1 MSTCYFD
8 KDRYILILSES
19 NMISEAKKKAQLRY
33 DKENTKQIILKL
45 NTKTDADVL
54 GKLESVGNK
63 QGYLKDLVRDN
74 LRCDSAVLS
83 LDSIKLLV
91 LPVAKRNALNS
102 ISLFGSYARNEAKPE
117 SDVDLLIDGGN
128 YSGLFGFMDIKE
140 QFEKALGRKVD
151 LISRVAL
158 EENKSDSGLL
168 FKRNVNRDEK
178 VIYAR

>member
-1 MSTCYFD
+1 MV
-8 KDRYILILSES
+8 
-19 NMISEAKKKAQLRY
+19 SEAKKKAQLRY
-33 DKENTKQIILKL
+33 DKENTRQIILKL
-45 NTKTDADVL
+45 NTKTDADVI
-54 GKLESVGNK
+54 GKLENVGNK
-63 QGYLKDLVRDN
+63 QGYLKALVRGNMRNDTG
-74 LRCDSAVLS
+74 VLS

-102 ISLFGSYARNEAKPE
+102 ISLFGSYARGEANPE
-117 SDVDLLIDGGN
+117 SDIDLLIDGGN

-140 QFEKALGRKVD
+140 QFEKALGKKVD

-158 EENKSDSGLL
+158 EENKSDSGRI